1 MSGISVVCLLY
12 LLSSIFWWT
21 LFSGGFMVG
30 MHALFRDASMHKDM
44 NDAVAMEGD
53 LNLGESANFLN
64 TGPNVV

>member
-1 MSGISVVCLLY
+1 
-12 LLSSIFWWT
+12 
-21 LFSGGFMVG
+21 MVSTVSESTVW
-30 MHALFRDASMHKDM
+30 LKSFQNM

>member
-1 MSGISVVCLLY
+1 
-12 LLSSIFWWT
+12 
-21 LFSGGFMVG
+21 MVA